1 MSSAK
6 LKLCSQILYDDR
18 IATKSGK
25 REYDNSV
32 YRCEHKIMPLFVV
45 FEYEAIIIS
54 IINLMEMRIVIF
66 SLPLFYMTKI

>member
-6 LKLCSQILYDDR
+6 LNLCSQILYDR
-18 IATKSGK
+18 ITTNSGK
-25 REYDNSV
+25 REYDNSL
-32 YRCEHKIMPLFVV
+32 YKCEHQIMPLFVV

-66 SLPLFYMTKI
+66 YLSCLYATQI

>member
-6 LKLCSQILYDDR
+6 LNLCSQILYDR
-18 IATKSGK
+18 ITTKSGK
-25 REYDNSV
+25 REYDNSP

-54 IINLMEMRIVIF
+54 IIKLMEMRIVIF

>member
-6 LKLCSQILYDDR
+6 LNLCSQILYDR
-18 IATKSGK
+18 ITTKSGK
-25 REYDNSV
+25 REYDNNSL